1 MMQVRILPWEL
12 NFKNMRLGKQKTKP
26 NDGTTIFEE
35 MKLAR
40 QKALEL
46 SKNRKEDKP
55 IKYLLKR

>member
-1 MMQVRILPWEL
+1 
-12 NFKNMRLGKQKTKP
+12 MRLGKQKNKP

-55 IKYLLKR
+55 IKYILKR